1 MSMTNQEKTPLIG
14 LTIEQLLDELKPMGV
29 KKFRATQIY
38 QWLHHHK
45 AHSFDEMTNLSKEMR
60 AELDAR
66 YRFGTLKLALR
77 QESTDGTRKY
87 LWALEDGKQIE
98 SVFIPEETRNTI
110 CISSQVGCALG
121 CTFCATAQMGF
132 LRNLTPGEIVEQV
145 VKVQQD
151 NNARITNVVF
161 MGMGEPFLNYPRV
174 IQAANIMS
182 DPHGLAI
189 AAKKITIS
197 TVGIVPRIRQYAD
210 EGHKFSLAISLHSA
224 IQNKRLEIM
233 PVAKK
238 FSLDELMDSAHY
250 YSKKLNKRVFFE
262 YVLLEGIND
271 RGIHGKALKSLLGQ
285 LKCKLNLIPYNNT
298 GIGYKASG
306 DKSLESFLAELATA
320 PFMVTFRK
328 NRGTDIA
335 AACGQ
340 LFIESDE
347 KARSLGLPQPQAA
360 D

>member
-1 MSMTNQEKTPLIG
+1 MPTQFKHKEPLIG
-14 LTIEQLLDELKPMGV
+14 LTIEQLLEILSNLGV

-45 AHSFDEMTNLSKEMR
+45 VKTFDEMTNLSKELR
-60 AELDAR
+60 SELDAR
-66 YRFGTLKLALR
+66 FRFGTLKLAQR
-77 QESTDGTRKY
+77 QESVDGTRKY
-87 LWALEDGKQIE
+87 LWQLEDGKQIE

-132 LRNLTPGEIVEQV
+132 LRNLSAGEIVEQV

-151 NNARITNVVF
+151 NEPRITNVVF
-161 MGMGEPFLNYPRV
+161 MGMGEPFLNYSRV
-174 IQAANIMS
+174 IQSAQIMC

-210 EGHKFSLAISLHSA
+210 EGHNFSLAISLHSA
-224 IQNKRLEIM
+224 IQEKRREIM
-233 PVAKK
+233 PVADK
-238 FSLDELMDSAHY
+238 FSLKELMDSAHY
-250 YSKKLNKRVFFE
+250 YSKKVNKRIFFE

-271 RGIHGKALKSLLGQ
+271 RAKHGKALKSLLGQ

-306 DKSLESFLAELATA
+306 DDSMEPFLSELATA

-340 LFIESDE
+340 LFIESED
-347 KARSLGLPQPQAA
+347 KSRSMGIPQAQSA